1 MTERSEA
8 SRDPA
13 DDLSGSSGSS
23 GPSGPSGMPGTGRG
37 EGCPGCSG
45 PHSPTCPARPDGSAA
60 ALGDYRAAF
69 HAARLPLAVLNRDG
83 LVLAAN
89 PAFGDLVG
97 TEPDELVA
105 ATAADLTDLGADP
118 RIWSAYREVLCGRSD
133 RLRCTRRLQLPDGH
147 SMWAEVTVEPLAP
160 GAGLAPG
167 GALNAGGTPNDARG
181 TLNGSGT
188 RTAGGELPA
197 ATDLSVPAD
206 LPVPADMSVPTDLPG
221 SSDLP
226 MDGDLPAMDGVPPAG
241 GGVRAGAG
249 QRAEEDHVLLSV
261 ADISDRHD
269 LLARL
274 RHLQMHDPVT
284 RLPNR
289 ALFFERLAGALES
302 AAFEQGG
309 TGRIGLC
316 YLDLDGF
323 KAVNDTLGHRV
334 GDRLLSAVAQRL
346 RHCVEELSEDRL
358 PAPPDG
364 PTASTASTTSDASA
378 MSDASTAMPD
388 ASTASDAST
397 AFAAPVQMTDDD
409 TGHLDGS
416 GHLVARLGGDEF
428 ALLVEDSTGTEQL
441 AALAQRVLDALQ
453 RPFDLAGQRLSVSA
467 SIGVVERAATGT
479 TATGLM
485 QAADTTL
492 YWAKEDGKARWTLFD
507 PERNAHRMTR
517 QALSSTLR
525 PAVERG
531 EFTLEYQP
539 LVGLGDGRA
548 QGVEA
553 LVRWRHPQFG
563 TLSPNRFIGLAEENG
578 AIVELGRWVLER
590 ACRQARAWQLERPGA
605 QPLFV
610 SVNVAVR
617 QVWDSDLVADVAH
630 ILAETGLPPRL
641 LQLELTESAVMGSA
655 GRPLQA
661 LQALSDMGVR
671 IAIDDFGT
679 GYSNLAYLSRLPVS
693 VLKLDGSFVRGFRAQ
708 EHPNPADETIVEALV
723 ALAHRLGLTVT
734 AECVESAEQAERLR
748 RIGCDTGQGWLYSRP
763 VAPDRVSALIS
774 AGRRTGS

>member
-1 MTERSEA
+1 MRERAVSGHPDSPGRTPGATLPSVTERNGTTNA
-8 SRDPA
+8 SADARRAPA
-13 DDLSGSSGSS
+13 GHCDD
-23 GPSGPSGMPGTGRG
+23 T
-37 EGCPGCSG
+37 
-45 PHSPTCPARPDGSAA
+45 AA
-60 ALGDYRAAF
+60 SLGDYRATF
-69 HAARLPLAVLNRDG
+69 HAARLAMAVLNRDG

-89 PAFGDLVG
+89 SAFGELVG
-97 TEPDELVA
+97 ADPAELVA

-118 RIWSAYREVLCGRSD
+118 LVWTAYREVLCGRSD
-133 RLRCTRRLQLPDGH
+133 RLRCTRRLKHPEGH
-147 SMWAEVTVEPLAP
+147 SVWVEVTVEPL
-160 GAGLAPG
+160 
-167 GALNAGGTPNDARG
+167 TPEP
-181 TLNGSGT
+181 LSG
-188 RTAGGELPA
+188 
-197 ATDLSVPAD
+197 
-206 LPVPADMSVPTDLPG
+206 
-221 SSDLP
+221 
-226 MDGDLPAMDGVPPAG
+226 
-241 GGVRAGAG
+241 
-249 QRAEEDHVLLSV
+249 EERMLLSA

-289 ALFFERLAGALES
+289 ALFFERLSAALETAS
-302 AAFEQGG
+302 FAPSG

-346 RHCVEELSEDRL
+346 TRIAENAAER
-358 PAPPDG
+358 APG
-364 PTASTASTTSDASA
+364 RT
-378 MSDASTAMPD
+378 
-388 ASTASDAST
+388 
-397 AFAAPVQMTDDD
+397 
-409 TGHLDGS
+409 

-441 AALAQRVLDALQ
+441 AELAQCVLDALQ

-467 SIGVVERAATGT
+467 SIGVVERTATGT

-525 PAVERG
+525 PAVDRG

-539 LVGLGDGRA
+539 LVGLDDGRA

-563 TLSPNRFIGLAEENG
+563 TLSPNRFIALAEENG

-590 ACRQARAWQLERPGA
+590 ACHQARAWQLAHPG

-617 QVWDSDLVADVAH
+617 QVWDSDLVADVAG

-693 VLKLDGSFVRGFRAQ
+693 VLKLDGSFVRGFRSQ

-763 VAPDRVSALIS
+763 VAPDRVEALLD
-774 AGRRTGS
+774 AGRHTGA